1 MKDNTESTVALPR
14 HVGIIMDGNGRWA
27 KQQGKS
33 RIEGHRS
40 GAQAVR
46 RAIRCAAENHIEVL
60 TLYAFSSEN
69 WSRPAKEVNALME
82 LFMLS
87 LQRDV
92 KRLHEHGI
100 RLKIIGDT
108 SRFNNRLQKKIIE
121 AQNKTEMNTG
131 MTLNIAANY
140 GGRDEIIRACQQL
153 SEKVKAGE
161 LESSKINSSIFES
174 HLFTSGQPDV
184 DLLIRTSGEQRVSN
198 FLLWQI
204 AYAEFYFSDVLWPDF
219 GEEHFL
225 DALKQFSQRE
235 RRFGAV

>member
-153 SEKVKAGE
+153 SERKQ
-161 LESSKINSSIFES
+161 ES
-174 HLFTSGQPDV
+174 
-184 DLLIRTSGEQRVSN
+184 
-198 FLLWQI
+198 
-204 AYAEFYFSDVLWPDF
+204 
-219 GEEHFL
+219 
-225 DALKQFSQRE
+225 
-235 RRFGAV
+235 

>member
-184 DLLIRTSGEQRVSN
+184 NLLIRTSGEQRVSN